1 MANKKDAKE
10 TKETPKKDSKEAKS
24 VKPQKGVRFLS
35 VFSGDGTNFVF
46 RDYPYREETNI
57 QAASTDADLG
67 KLVRKSYQTFKAQAK

>member
-10 TKETPKKDSKEAKS
+10 AKETPKKDSKEAKS
-24 VKPQKGVRFLS
+24 AQPQRGVRFLS

-46 RDYPYREETNI
+46 RDYPSREETNI

-67 KLVRKSYQTFKAQAK
+67 KLVKKAYQAFKAQAK